1 MIYPAETAQ
10 PDRDTVWVEDSGGPK
25 ELCVRWG
32 PDPFMERGN
41 FEGEKAAS
49 CEVYGR
55 SAS

>member
-1 MIYPAETAQ
+1 VIYPAETAQ

-25 ELCVRWG
+25 ELCVRLG